1 MTERERMDGFLFE
14 ELKGGNTRAFDKMF
28 NDHFK
33 AMFMNQFSV
42 VFISLTIIGFLASA
56 QDNKTSPDIT
66 WKQPKLNIL
75 TIGDS
80 NGAAD
85 FGWPQQLRKLLPSS
99 TVINKSIS
107 GNTIGFDNLD
117 QEKLNTL
124 KNIERYLDEAY
135 QELTLPHNF
144 DAILINLGTNDTK
157 CIFEH
162 RQKEVPSNMVLLIQK
177 IRKYMTDNQKIC
189 PPICIITPS
198 PMDEQKVNKE
208 KYGGGDQRIQK
219 NNQKLKKIAAK
230 NQIGFVDT
238 YTLLKPGFS
247 QRTEDGVH
255 LNEKTQF
262 LMASEIVSYLK
273 LRNQY

>member
-14 ELKGGNTRAFDKMF
+14 ELKCGNSRAFDKMF
-28 NDHFK
+28 KDHFK
-33 AMFMNQFSV
+33 AMFMNQFSL

-56 QDNKTSPDIT
+56 QDIKPSPDIT

-75 TIGDS
+75 TLGDS

-107 GNTIGFDNLD
+107 GNTIGFDNLN

-124 KNIERYLDEAY
+124 KNITRYLDEAY
-135 QELTLPHNF
+135 RELTPQNNF

-162 RQKEVPSNMVLLIQK
+162 RQKEVPSNMVLLMQK

-189 PPICIITPS
+189 PSICIITPS

-208 KYGGGDQRIQK
+208 KYSGGDQRIQK
-219 NNQKLKKIAAK
+219 NNQKFKKIAAK
-230 NQIGFVDT
+230 NQTGFLDT
-238 YTLLKPGFS
+238 YTHLKPGFK
-247 QRTEDGVH
+247 QKTEDGVH
-255 LNEKTQF
+255 LNEKTQVQ
-262 LMASEIVSYLK
+262 MASEIVNYLK
-273 LRNQY
+273 LRNQH

>member
-56 QDNKTSPDIT
+56 QDNNTSPDIT
-66 WKQPKLNIL
+66 WKQSKLNIL

>member
-1 MTERERMDGFLFE
+1 
-14 ELKGGNTRAFDKMF
+14 
-28 NDHFK
+28 
-33 AMFMNQFSV
+33 
-42 VFISLTIIGFLASA
+42 
-56 QDNKTSPDIT
+56 
-66 WKQPKLNIL
+66 
-75 TIGDS
+75 
-80 NGAAD
+80 
-85 FGWPQQLRKLLPSS
+85 
-99 TVINKSIS
+99 
-107 GNTIGFDNLD
+107 
-117 QEKLNTL
+117 
-124 KNIERYLDEAY
+124 
-135 QELTLPHNF
+135 LTLPHNF